1 MVILA
6 LGLGVDSIL
15 GHLLGAAVGELPA
28 VSGRHKA
35 TSVPAAQGRPPL
47 EINATYGGSTDL
59 KNNNFF
65 FNWVDPVNKGGGKAV
80 CCLGRALWVCDLEP
94 ELTSEEVVCCDGQR
108 ALGSGPSSGS

>member
-1 MVILA
+1 M
-6 LGLGVDSIL
+6 DSIL

-35 TSVPAAQGRPPL
+35 TSVLATPGRPPL

-65 FNWVDPVNKGGGKAV
+65 KKKTGWIQSIKGREGGVLSGK
-80 CCLGRALWVCDLEP
+80 CALCV
-94 ELTSEEVVCCDGQR
+94 
-108 ALGSGPSSGS
+108 